1 MDRKKEVRRYLRRT
15 VEVSLMVRNFFIW
28 LGITVLCGA
37 IMYLNLRHIWFV
49 AIFVLIAIAP
59 NLIFFL
65 IRYLRIMA
73 KAESYCFYRT
83 KLTSPHHSL
92 RIKHRFYFTVRL
104 EEDGEVPLTV
114 DTHSV
119 FHTYSILWPR
129 MEDCLNQTVTV
140 AYNPETNM
148 VVVAG

>member
-1 MDRKKEVRRYLRRT
+1 MSRKKEVHRYLRKT
-15 VEVSLMVRNFFIW
+15 LEVSLMVRNLWIW
-28 LGITVLCGA
+28 LGITVLCAA
-37 IMYLNLRHIWFV
+37 IIHLNVHVWSVTAVVLLAFV
-49 AIFVLIAIAP
+49 P
-59 NLIFFL
+59 YLIFIM

-83 KLTSPHHSL
+83 KLASPHHSP

-114 DTHSV
+114 DTHAV
-119 FHTYSILWPR
+119 FHTYGILWPR
-129 MEDCLNQTVTV
+129 MEDCMNQTVTI